1 MRKILI
7 LILGFLAFNINAQEL
22 LKEGGFKTSGATTG
36 QTIKWNGSTWTPSD
50 DLGSTSFATVTDST
64 AFRAF
69 NTATAPSVVIMVDS
83 VRGGIFERTYTET
96 ADQRMVFTDALSRK
110 WTRLFDK
117 KTVNVRWFGAIPDDG
132 ITDSLAV
139 QLALDSPY
147 DVFFPAG
154 TYLTGQHTLTTPK
167 NIYGRNAIWQL
178 RTGLSTGTRM
188 LTIMSNNVTV
198 DGLFFIGKIAT
209 QTSEFSHGLTVGKPI
224 SDISAI
230 GYNNVILRNLRF
242 TDIRGD
248 GIMVTA
254 SGLAEPLFSSN
265 VIIENVVMDNILRNG
280 VSIISGKNITVK
292 NLYTSRIGLFGLD
305 AEPDIAT
312 QFCDEIHIT
321 GYYGPGIGIG
331 HHLTLNNNFT
341 LEDFIIDGFRHG
353 STPAYTAS
361 LPFSRTGLNIRQSE
375 NVSVKNGII
384 RRTGGY
390 GIVIGNTTTPF
401 KRAVFENIKMDS
413 VGYDVFYSFA
423 KMIQQ
428 DNTTSDSSLIFKGCY
443 FNGNGVVDQVGFP
456 NGSRVYD
463 CTITGFDRL
472 LVTSNGG
479 HLFERCSILLNT
491 GSNNDLVYDGFG
503 GATFRDCYINCD
515 YLVRGQQSDNKVFEF
530 DNCDIVY
537 STAPYSSMSL
547 APGTKFLLNRNKIN
561 GSNFQSAGNGAT
573 IFHDKVLSTGITAS
587 SVIIPTFLLHPKNT
601 IFLMN
606 ETEGR
611 AVTVDPESTTTI
623 NGVSTASTVS
633 NITLTNTGTTWHF
646 QADGAAGASN
656 GLTLSGSTIIQGG
669 RFTQN
674 TSQSGRL
681 LYSLSIDSL
690 TNLNLRYNTNG
701 TLFSTN
707 NGSVGFRIGGDVT
720 SGSIFGT
727 DESFIA
733 TTAGG
738 SGIWNG
744 FGKLVIGS
752 RINNSIVFTTDRTN
766 PDLTLSTT
774 EALFARRG
782 SFENNI
788 WVKNTGTY
796 TNITNSFAPLVKEN
810 FTLSG
815 RTWISSG
822 GDVPLILGGS
832 EAARPTSA
840 ITDNGGYI
848 VTSGGGTAGTAF
860 ENYGSL
866 ILGARYSNPIFFMT
880 SKLDNPKMRIGETGI
895 QIGNGMTA
903 ARDSLDVVG
912 TVRFEGLPSKTSE
925 TNVVWRNTLGQLAT
939 GGITPSD
946 LGQQGAAT
954 GEVIKWNGT
963 IWAPATDAG
972 GGGGATDLTFSGTSS
987 PVTLNS
993 STGTDVDFIDGAGI
1007 TIAGTSTT
1015 LTLNNNLTT
1024 GVSGGQTVVGGT
1036 ASGNSL
1042 TISSTTN
1049 ATKGDILFGT
1059 SAYKEA
1065 TNRLGIGTTSPSATV
1080 HVTQASVAS
1089 VGSGSGTNAPTL
1101 LTVTGTAG
1109 GATSAGSGT
1118 VSGGNG
1124 SSSTITGGAGG
1135 AITGTPGTGFGGA
1148 GGSITLLG
1156 GNGGNGTTFGGTA
1169 GFVEIAGGTGGTGT
1183 TAGAA
1188 GYVSMKGGN
1197 AGATGNGDG
1206 GNVFLVGG
1214 IPTGA
1219 GSPGHIYLGLSPS
1232 LTQRGN
1238 VKIGGSSP
1246 PTNLLTIGE
1255 SGTKL
1260 GDIGLAGNTSGMVTI
1275 RPAAAAGTWT
1285 LTFPTDDGTPGQVM
1299 TTDGAGVCTWTTVSG
1314 GGGGISSLNTL
1325 TGATQTFA
1333 TGTSGSNF
1341 NISSVG
1347 TTHTFNIPDAGVGIR
1362 GLVNTTSQPFNGL
1375 KTFIDGIEVGDIGS
1389 TDGFI
1394 SFAASNGNAV
1404 AIKSSTGTGNWT
1416 MTMPTSA
1423 GTNGQ
1428 VMTTNGSGVTSWTTV
1443 SGGSGYTT
1451 IQEEGTGLTAR
1462 STLNFAGSTATAA
1475 DDGTKTNVTFD
1486 SDVNALAS
1494 TASTGLYVVTGTG
1507 TSVTRSIA
1515 AGTGISISNTNG
1527 VVGNPTI
1534 TNLAPDQTV
1543 TIASGTDIN
1552 VTGTYPSFTINNTQT
1567 EVNGIFSASGTVPN
1581 GVNATQ
1587 IDDLTFTGVD
1597 NTGTQSPKFRVVAS
1611 GTDPGV
1617 QVWKVGNDSLQLS
1630 FISGEPTLEAI
1641 GTAGNDFWIN
1651 AVGNDLRL
1659 GQGSTGVFTHTTKNV
1674 LGGYLAVPY
1683 ITATANTTVSES
1695 TQEVDVIGTS
1705 SVITLTFNNTS
1716 NLLGSAAK
1724 TITVRNRGAFDV
1736 TLSRGSQTWEW
1747 SDMSGVNTATDRTL
1761 AAGEIAVMFWID
1773 DGVTDYYILH
1783 KIQNLPT
1790 AKISEQTATTINF
1803 DGRAT
1808 RLYVPTSAT
1817 TTAINLPE
1825 IVASAPSATQ
1835 VTIGATFE
1843 ITIDR
1848 AVTVTISRSGA
1859 SDVILAHNYVGSQT
1873 SITTTGGTTFSQ
1885 KFTAIGANTWI
1896 VE

>member
-7 LILGFLAFNINAQEL
+7 LILGLLAFNINAQEL

-36 QTIKWNGSTWTPSD
+36 QTIKWNGSTWNPAD
-50 DLGSTSFATVTDST
+50 DLGATADGVLDSS
-64 AFRAF
+64 AFRAY
-69 NTATAPSVVIMVDS
+69 NVATAPKYIIMTDSLRGGIFKRSYGTADQYMIFTDALGRKWERTQYDFVTPEMFGSRGGLSQDSLPLTRAFNWPKKDVLLTRSYYSSGTLTLTESKTIYGNHATIKLKTVVSSSTPNIIIHASDVKLLNLTVKGLIATQTGEWSFGVQVGGVSNPVNNIILQNLNIRDIRGDAVYIASTSLKRGNVNIINVHTNNIMRNGVTITSGDNIHIDGFTADSVSLLGIDLEPDVVTQVGRNILIENIHVPSIAFGTHEDTLHANIIVKNFIIDNSKRGSSVSYVDASPTHKTGITLRGVQNAKFLNGTIKNCKLYGVFFSTNALRPCKDISFENIYLVGNQTTGTDFWVGTEEVSQRVNFKNCEFKGSATYPFFTNLEANWNNCKFTGFGAVVVNTGGVFENCEATVVDRFAYVPSTPVVIRNSTVVTANLITPDSPTPILSGEILNNTLTLSGALIGGTLKHNIIAKDNLINGRYYDLVTSGMTINQNWLVKKTTGAMSITLPKWLGANKEFILVDS
-83 VRGGIFERTYTET
+83 VRNGVTTITGDFVGASSFATDGFSSYRFTYSGNVWHPEIASLNTPLSTIRQEGATTNQAIIWDGSAWVPGNPLASVSLNNKQVGYGNPSNILTGNNKLQFDDGNTHLEIGDGSNSEYAIKFKRTY
-96 ADQRMVFTDALSRK
+96 S
-110 WTRLFDK
+110 
-117 KTVNVRWFGAIPDDG
+117 G
-132 ITDSLAV
+132 ITTGEEISLYSNNSPTLQRILGGFSSGELSGTSYAEANPAIDVFVPAARYRMFGRLNVAGSTTFNSSNVFPILTMMTNTGYAGINLAYGADPSTNFHINGSLRVTGAVYDSNNDPGTSGQVLSSTVTGTDWIPAPSGVTDLAV
-139 QLALDSPY
+139 TGTSSP
-147 DVFFPAG
+147 
-154 TYLTGQHTLTTPK
+154 LTVTS
-167 NIYGRNAIWQL
+167 
-178 RTGLSTGTRM
+178 STGTDITVTAGTNM
-188 LTIMSNNVTV
+188 TLAGTSSNITINNSLTAGTGIAIVGGAISNLGLIGGTGAGGDLSGTYPNPVV
-198 DGLFFIGKIAT
+198 DGL
-209 QTSEFSHGLTVGKPI
+209 Q
-224 SDISAI
+224 
-230 GYNNVILRNLRF
+230 
-242 TDIRGD
+242 
-248 GIMVTA
+248 
-254 SGLAEPLFSSN
+254 
-265 VIIENVVMDNILRNG
+265 
-280 VSIISGKNITVK
+280 
-292 NLYTSRIGLFGLD
+292 
-305 AEPDIAT
+305 
-312 QFCDEIHIT
+312 
-321 GYYGPGIGIG
+321 GIGI
-331 HHLTLNNNFT
+331 
-341 LEDFIIDGFRHG
+341 
-353 STPAYTAS
+353 SA
-361 LPFSRTGLNIRQSE
+361 
-375 NVSVKNGII
+375 
-384 RRTGGY
+384 
-390 GIVIGNTTTPF
+390 TTP
-401 KRAVFENIKMDS
+401 
-413 VGYDVFYSFA
+413 
-423 KMIQQ
+423 
-428 DNTTSDSSLIFKGCY
+428 TTG
-443 FNGNGVVDQVGFP
+443 QVLK
-456 NGSRVYD
+456 Y
-463 CTITGFDRL
+463 
-472 LVTSNGG
+472 
-479 HLFERCSILLNT
+479 
-491 GSNNDLVYDGFG
+491 
-503 GATFRDCYINCD
+503 
-515 YLVRGQQSDNKVFEF
+515 
-530 DNCDIVY
+530 
-537 STAPYSSMSL
+537 
-547 APGTKFLLNRNKIN
+547 
-561 GSNFQSAGNGAT
+561 
-573 IFHDKVLSTGITAS
+573 
-587 SVIIPTFLLHPKNT
+587 
-601 IFLMN
+601 
-606 ETEGR
+606 
-611 AVTVDPESTTTI
+611 
-623 NGVSTASTVS
+623 
-633 NITLTNTGTTWHF
+633 
-646 QADGAAGASN
+646 
-656 GLTLSGSTIIQGG
+656 
-669 RFTQN
+669 
-674 TSQSGRL
+674 
-681 LYSLSIDSL
+681 
-690 TNLNLRYNTNG
+690 
-701 TLFSTN
+701 
-707 NGSVGFRIGGDVT
+707 NGSVWIPDT
-720 SGSIFGT
+720 DASGS
-727 DESFIA
+727 
-733 TTAGG
+733 
-738 SGIWNG
+738 
-744 FGKLVIGS
+744 
-752 RINNSIVFTTDRTN
+752 
-766 PDLTLSTT
+766 
-774 EALFARRG
+774 
-782 SFENNI
+782 
-788 WVKNTGTY
+788 
-796 TNITNSFAPLVKEN
+796 
-810 FTLSG
+810 
-815 RTWISSG
+815 
-822 GDVPLILGGS
+822 
-832 EAARPTSA
+832 
-840 ITDNGGYI
+840 
-848 VTSGGGTAGTAF
+848 
-860 ENYGSL
+860 
-866 ILGARYSNPIFFMT
+866 
-880 SKLDNPKMRIGETGI
+880 
-895 QIGNGMTA
+895 
-903 ARDSLDVVG
+903 
-912 TVRFEGLPSKTSE
+912 
-925 TNVVWRNTLGQLAT
+925 
-939 GGITPSD
+939 
-946 LGQQGAAT
+946 
-954 GEVIKWNGT
+954 
-963 IWAPATDAG
+963 
-972 GGGGATDLTFSGTSS
+972 GATDLTFSGATS
-987 PVTLNS
+987 PVSLNS
-993 STGTDVDFIDGAGI
+993 STGTDVNVQDGAGI

-1375 KTFIDGIEVGDIGS
+1375 KTFIDNIEVGDIGS

-1416 MTMPTSA
+1416 MTMPTGA

-1567 EVNGIFSASGTVPN
+1567 EVNGIYTGSGTIPN
-1581 GVNATQ
+1581 NTNATAT
-1587 IDDLTFTGVD
+1587 DDFTITTVD
-1597 NTGTQSPKFRVVAS
+1597 ATGTQSPKFRVVAS

-1630 FISGEPTLEAI
+1630 FFSGEPTLEAI

-1651 AVGNDLRL
+1651 VVGNDLRL

-1773 DGVTDYYILH
+1773 GGVTDYYILH

>member
-7 LILGFLAFNINAQEL
+7 LILSFLALNINAQQL
-22 LKEGGFKTSGATTG
+22 LKEGGFKTSAGTVGQVLKWDGTTWSPG
-36 QTIKWNGSTWTPSD
+36 V
-50 DLGSTSFATVTDST
+50 DLDGTTSAHVADST
-64 AFRAF
+64 AFRAY
-69 NTATAPSVVIMVDS
+69 NGATAPQYIVMTDS
-83 VRGGIFERTYTET
+83 VRGGIFERTTTET
-96 ADQRMVFTDALSRK
+96 VDQRMVFSDALGRK

-117 KTVNVRWFGAIPDDG
+117 KTVNVRWYGAIPDDG

-147 DVFFPAG
+147 DVFFPSG
-154 TYLTGQHTLTTPK
+154 TYLTGQHTLTVPK
-167 NIYGRNAIWQL
+167 TIIGRNAIWQL
-178 RTGLSTGTRM
+178 RTGLSANTRM
-188 LTIMSNNVTV
+188 LTIMSNNVIV
-198 DGLFFIGKIAT
+198 DGLSFIGKIAT

-224 SDISAI
+224 SDITAI

-265 VIIENVVMDNILRNG
+265 VVIENVVMNNILRNG
-280 VSIISGKNITVK
+280 VSIISGKNITIK
-292 NLYTSRIGLFGLD
+292 NLYTNAVGLFGLD

-321 GYYGPGIGIG
+321 GYYGPGVGVG

-390 GIVIGNTTTPF
+390 GIALGNTTTPF

-413 VGYDVFYSFA
+413 VGYDVFYNFT

-428 DNTTSDSSLIFKGCY
+428 DNTTSDSSLTFKNCY

-456 NGSRVYD
+456 SGSRVYD

-472 LVTSNGG
+472 LLTSTGG
-479 HLFERCSILLNT
+479 HVFERCSINLNT
-491 GSNNDLVYDGFG
+491 GANNDLVYDGFG
-503 GATFRDCYINCD
+503 GATFRNCYINCD
-515 YLVRGQQSDNKVFEF
+515 YLVRGQQSDNKIFEF
-530 DNCDIVY
+530 DGCNIVY
-537 STAPYSSMSL
+537 STAAYGSMSL
-547 APGTKFLLNRNKIN
+547 APGTRFILNRNIIN
-561 GSNFQSAGNGAT
+561 GASFQSAGNGAT
-573 IFHDKVLSTGITAS
+573 IFHDKVLSTGISAG
-587 SVIIPTFLLHPKNT
+587 SVVVPDFLLHPKNT
-601 IFLMN
+601 ITLMN
-606 ETEGR
+606 ETSGR
-611 AVTVDPESTTTI
+611 VMTVDPEGSTTV
-623 NGVSTASTVS
+623 NGVATSSSTS
-633 NITLTNTGTTWHF
+633 NIILNNTGTTWHF
-646 QADGAAGASN
+646 QADGAATAAN
-656 GLTLSGSTIIQGG
+656 GLTLSGSTVISGG
-669 RFTQN
+669 RYNQN
-674 TSQSGRL
+674 TLQSGRL
-681 LYSLSIDSL
+681 LYSLSQDSL
-690 TNLNLRYNTNG
+690 TNLSFKYNTG
-701 TLFSTN
+701 GALFSTN

-720 SGSIFGT
+720 SGTIFAT

-738 SGIWNG
+738 SGLWSG

-752 RINNSIVFTTDRTN
+752 RVNNSIVFTTDRIN

-788 WVKNTGTY
+788 WVKNTGSY

-815 RTWISSG
+815 RAWISSG

-832 EAARPTSA
+832 ETTRPTLA

-848 VTSGGGTAGTAF
+848 ATSGGGTAGTAF

-866 ILGARYSNPIFFMT
+866 VLGARYANPIYFMT
-880 SKLDNPKMRIGETGI
+880 SKLDNPKMRIGETGV

-912 TVRFEGLPSKTSE
+912 TVRFEGLPSKSSE
-925 TNVVWRNTLGQLAT
+925 TSVVWRNTLGQLST
-939 GGITPSD
+939 GGILPSD
-946 LGQQGAAT
+946 LGQQSAT
-954 GEVIKWNGT
+954 TGQVIKWNGT
-963 IWAPATDAG
+963 IWAPDNDAG
-972 GGGGATDLTFSGTSS
+972 GGGGANLTFSGATT
-987 PVTLNS
+987 PVTLAS
-993 STGTDVDFIDGAGI
+993 DSGSDVNFVDGAGI
-1007 TIAGTSTT
+1007 TIAGTTTT

-1080 HVTQASVAS
+1080 QVAQASVAS

-1124 SSSTITGGAGG
+1124 GSSTITGGAGG

-1188 GYVSMKGGN
+1188 GYASMKGGN

-1219 GSPGHIYLGLSPS
+1219 GSPGHVYLCLSPS

-1246 PTNLLTIGE
+1246 PTNLVTIGE
-1255 SGTKL
+1255 SGVKR
-1260 GDIGLAGNTSGMVTI
+1260 GDIGLAGNTSGLVTI
-1275 RPAAAAGTWT
+1275 QPAAAAGTWT
-1285 LTFPTDDGTPGQVM
+1285 MTLPTDDGTTDQFLK
-1299 TTDGAGVCTWTTVSG
+1299 TDGSGVTSWATVSG
-1314 GGGGISSLNTL
+1314 GGGYNL
-1325 TGATQTFA
+1325 
-1333 TGTSGSNF
+1333 
-1341 NISSVG
+1341 
-1347 TTHTFNIPDAGVGIR
+1347 
-1362 GLVNTTSQPFNGL
+1362 
-1375 KTFIDGIEVGDIGS
+1375 
-1389 TDGFI
+1389 
-1394 SFAASNGNAV
+1394 
-1404 AIKSSTGTGNWT
+1404 
-1416 MTMPTSA
+1416 
-1423 GTNGQ
+1423 
-1428 VMTTNGSGVTSWTTV
+1428 
-1443 SGGSGYTT
+1443 
-1451 IQEEGTGLTAR
+1451 IQEEGSGLTAR
-1462 STLNFAGSTATAA
+1462 TTLNFAGSSATAA

-1486 SDVNALAS
+1486 NDVNALADI
-1494 TASTGLYVVTGTG
+1494 ASAGLYVITGSG

-1515 AGTGISISNTNG
+1515 AGTGISITNTSG
-1527 VVGNPTI
+1527 LVGNPTI

-1543 TIASGTDIN
+1543 TIASGTAIN

-1567 EVNGIFSASGTVPN
+1567 ELNGIYDGSGTVPN
-1581 GVNATQ
+1581 NTNATLT
-1587 IDDLTFTGVD
+1587 DDFTITTVD
-1597 NTGTQSPKFRVVAS
+1597 ATGTQTPKFRVVAS

-1630 FISGEPTLEAI
+1630 FLSGEPTLEAI

-1651 AVGNDLRL
+1651 AIGNDLRL
-1659 GQGSTGVFTHTTKNV
+1659 GGSSTTGVFTHTTKNV

-1705 SVITLTFNNTS
+1705 GVITLTFDNTS

-1736 TLSRGSQTWEW
+1736 TLSRGSQSWEW
-1747 SDMSGVNTATDRTL
+1747 SDMTGTNTTTDKIL

-1773 DGVTDYYILH
+1773 GGVTDYYVLH
-1783 KIQNLPT
+1783 KIQNTPSER
-1790 AKISEQTATTINF
+1790 ISEQTSTTINF
-1803 DGRAT
+1803 DGRSS
-1808 RLYVPTSAT
+1808 RLYVPTTAT
-1817 TTAINLPE
+1817 TTTINLPE
-1825 IVASAPSATQ
+1825 IVASAPTATQ
-1835 VTIGATFE
+1835 VTVGSTFH

-1848 AVTVTISRSGA
+1848 AVTVTISRSGS
-1859 SDVILAHNYVGSQT
+1859 SDVILAHNYVGSPT

-1885 KFTAIGANTWI
+1885 KFTAIGVNTWI